1 MRLLGFAGPYRT
13 GLWCIIVTG
22 LKFMSVVE
30 QFLLKTEEIDEE
42 FRLWITSEP
51 NNRFP
56 IGLLQVV
63 TIPRASL
70 EQLAGLSMASVCSAV
85 NPAFTAS
92 MLSAIVYR

>member
-1 MRLLGFAGPYRT
+1 
-13 GLWCIIVTG
+13 
-22 LKFMSVVE
+22 MSVVE

-63 TIPRASL
+63 TIPRMSL
-70 EQLAGLSMASVCSAV
+70 QLAGLSMASVCSAV
-85 NPAFTAS
+85 NPAS
-92 MLSAIVYR
+92 CYS